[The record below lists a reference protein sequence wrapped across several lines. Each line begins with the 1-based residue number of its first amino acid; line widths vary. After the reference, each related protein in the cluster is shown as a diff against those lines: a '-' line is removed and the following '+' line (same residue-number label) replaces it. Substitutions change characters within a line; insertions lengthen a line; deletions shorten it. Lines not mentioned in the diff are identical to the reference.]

1 MCRRFNSVS
10 SHQPLNRRWTVQRLV
25 PFSASPVRRE
35 HPRRAS
41 LQTASEWRRHDGK
54 ISPADDSAMLDKA
67 RILLI
72 EDVPKFAR
80 LLREILEAAPDAA
93 FTVEWVDSL
102 QAGLERLAVGNV
114 DLVLIDLSLAGSS
127 GLEAFARARAL
138 APRMPIIVLSGL
150 DDEKM
155 ATQAVHEGAQD
166 YLVKGQIDGP
176 LLIRSVRYAIE
187 RKRAE
192 IALLEKE
199 EEYRSIFE
207 HLVEGIFRTTPTG
220 SYLSA
225 NPALARIYGYSSVA
239 DLMAHITDIQRQLY
253 VDPNRRAEFVRLM
266 EEKNVVQDF
275 ESQIY
280 RKDGSVI
287 WIAENV
293 RAGRDAEGK
302 VQCYEGTVEDI
313 TERRRTEERLRDSE
327 ALYHSLV
334 ETLPQNVFRKDLEGR
349 FTFGNR
355 RFCETLRLPLEQLIG
370 KTDFD
375 FFDVELAKK
384 YQADDR
390 RVLET
395 QQLFE
400 TVEEVQPP
408 GQGRLVVNVVKTPI
422 YDSAR
427 RVIGLQ
433 GIFWDITERA
443 RAQAELRR
451 TSEELARNREE
462 LRSKNAEMEED
473 LKWAR
478 EIQHAFM
485 PQQYPSFPKSA
496 SAEESLLRFC
506 HRYNPT
512 GAVGGDFFSI
522 LALSDTLAGVF
533 ICDVM
538 GHGVRSA
545 LVTAIVRALVEEL
558 RPLSDNPG
566 LLLGQL
572 NRDLRAILKQS
583 GTPLF
588 TTAFYFVLDLTTL
601 EIRYANAGH
610 PKPFL
615 IHRATRQV
623 EQLENEDRKS
633 RPPLG
638 LLDGSI
644 YPTTKTKVQPND
656 LIMLFTDGLYDV
668 EGPYEELFGPD
679 WLLDE
684 VGKRT
689 LLSAGML
696 FDDLLAEIKMASD
709 NGRFAD
715 DVCLVGV
722 EVSGQRP

>member
-1 MCRRFNSVS
+1 
-10 SHQPLNRRWTVQRLV
+10 
-25 PFSASPVRRE
+25 
-35 HPRRAS
+35 
-41 LQTASEWRRHDGK
+41 
-54 ISPADDSAMLDKA
+54 MLDEV

-80 LLREILEAAPDAA
+80 LLREILETAHGVA
-93 FTVEWVDSL
+93 FKVDWVDSL
-102 QAGLERLAVGNV
+102 QAGLEKLSAGKV

-127 GLEAFARARAL
+127 GLEAFAQARAQ
-138 APRMPIIVLSGL
+138 APRIPFIVLSGS
-150 DDEKM
+150 DDEEM
-155 ATQAVHEGAQD
+155 ATRAVHEGAQD
-166 YLVKGQIDGP
+166 YLAKGQIDG
-176 LLIRSVRYAIE
+176 LLLVRSIRYAIE

-192 IALLEKE
+192 LALLEKE

-207 HLVEGIFRTTPTG
+207 HLVEGIFRTTRTG
-220 SYLSA
+220 NYLSA
-225 NPALARIYGYSSVA
+225 NPALARIYGYSSVP
-239 DLMAHITDIQRQLY
+239 DLMGHITDIQRQLY
-253 VDPNRRAEFVRLM
+253 VDPGRRAEFVRLM
-266 EEKNVVQDF
+266 DENDVVKDF

-293 RAGRDAEGK
+293 HAVRDTAGK
-302 VQCYEGTVEDI
+302 LQCYEGTVEDI
-313 TERRRTEERLRDSE
+313 TERRRTGELLRNSE

-334 ETLPQNVFRKDLEGR
+334 ETLPQNVFRKDLQGR
-349 FTFGNR
+349 FTFANR
-355 RFCETLRLPLEQLIG
+355 RLCETLGKSLDELLG
-370 KTDFD
+370 KTDDD
-375 FFDVELAKK
+375 FFEPELAKK

-400 TVEEVQPP
+400 TVEELHPP
-408 GQGRLVVNVVKTPI
+408 GKEWLVVNVVKTPI
-422 YDSAR
+422 YDAAR
-427 RVIGLQ
+427 KVIGLQ
-433 GIFWDITERA
+433 GIFWDITAQA
-443 RAQAELRR
+443 RAQTELRR
-451 TSEELARNREE
+451 TSDELGRSREE
-462 LRSKNAEMEED
+462 LRLKNAEMEED

-478 EIQHAFM
+478 EIQFAFM
-485 PQQYPSFPKSA
+485 PQQYPTFPKSA
-496 SAEESLLRFC
+496 RPEESALRFC
-506 HRYNPT
+506 HRYMPT
-512 GAVGGDFFSI
+512 GTVGGDFFSI
-522 LALSDTLAGVF
+522 LALSDTVAGVF

-558 RPLSDNPG
+558 TELSDNPG

-601 EIRYANAGH
+601 EILYANAGH

-615 IHRATRQV
+615 IHRASGQV

-638 LLDGSI
+638 LLDGST
-644 YPTTKTKVQPND
+644 YPTTRAQILPND

-668 EGPYEELFGPD
+668 EGPYETLFGPD
-679 WLLDE
+679 WLLSE
-684 VGKRT
+684 VRKRT
-689 LLSAGML
+689 QLSAGTL
-696 FDDLLAEIKMASD
+696 FDDLLSEIKMASD
-709 NGRFAD
+709 NGQFAD

-722 EVSGQRP
+722 EVARKL